1 MTMVDP
7 IVEMQHVYFS
17 YDRTRVLDDVSITV
31 HKQDFLSI
39 IGPNGGGK
47 TTILKIICGLL
58 KPQQGVVRVF
68 GTTPARARHRIGYL
82 PQHLVFD
89 HDFPI
94 RIKDVVLMGR
104 LGKTGIGHAFTVQDR
119 TVVEHALD
127 QVGLADLEDLT
138 IADLS
143 GGQRQRVLIARA
155 LATEP
160 ELLLLDE
167 PVSSID
173 TRWQHTLYKLLNELN
188 KEIAIVLVTHDI
200 SVVSTYIDKI
210 ACVNKR
216 LFFHGSKKEGI
227 RKISELY
234 ECPVHI
240 LTHEPTDR
248 SDQEYDND

>member
-1 MTMVDP
+1 MAQP
-7 IVEMQHVYFS
+7 IVEMKNVYFS
-17 YDRTRVLDDVSITV
+17 YNSIQVLEDVNIAI
-31 HKQDFLSI
+31 HERDFLSI

-47 TTILKIICGLL
+47 TTILKILCGLL
-58 KPQQGVVRVF
+58 RPQKGTVQIF
-68 GTTPARARHRIGYL
+68 GTTPARARHHIGYL

-94 RIKDVVLMGR
+94 RVIDVVLMGR
-104 LGKTGIGHAFTVQDR
+104 LKRMSIGRAYSNADHKIAER
-119 TVVEHALD
+119 ALD
-127 QVGLADLEDLT
+127 QVGLSDLKHRTL
-138 IADLS
+138 ADLS

-160 ELLLLDE
+160 KLLLLDE

-173 TRWQHTLYKLLNELN
+173 THWQSTLYKLLQDLN
-188 KEIAIVLVTHDI
+188 ATTAIVLVTHDI

-227 RKISELY
+227 PKLSELY
-234 ECPVHI
+234 ECPVHV
-240 LTHEPTDR
+240 LTHSPHE
-248 SDQEYDND
+248 SDEDPEDHD

>member
-1 MTMVDP
+1 MAQP
-7 IVEMQHVYFS
+7 IVIMEHVHFAYNGVQVLEDVNITI
-17 YDRTRVLDDVSITV
+17 YD
-31 HKQDFLSI
+31 HDFLSI

-47 TTILKIICGLL
+47 TTILKILCGLL
-58 KPQQGVVRVF
+58 SPQKGVVRVF
-68 GTTPARARHRIGYL
+68 NTTPAQSRAHIGYL
-82 PQHLVFD
+82 PQHIVFD

-94 RIKDVVLMGR
+94 QVLDVVLMGR
-104 LGKTGIGHAFTVQDR
+104 LSKTGIGRAYSQQDR
-119 TVVEHALD
+119 AIAEHALD
-127 QVGLADLEDLT
+127 QVGLIGLKHRT

-160 ELLLLDE
+160 KLLLLDE

-173 TRWQHTLYKLLNELN
+173 TQWQHTLYELLNALN
-188 KEIAIVLVTHDI
+188 EHMAIVLVTHDI

-227 RKISELY
+227 PKLAELY
-234 ECPVHI
+234 ECPVQI
-240 LTHEPTDR
+240 LTHASHEPPSGKED
-248 SDQEYDND
+248 SD